1 MSQIT
6 THVLDTSK
14 GLPAE
19 GIKITLQSPLGNDQL
34 EDITSG
40 TTNSDGRI
48 EGLLAKD
55 RVIEPGVYRML
66 FNTKAYFDNNN
77 IKGFYPYVPIVF
89 EIFDTE
95 HYHIPLLL
103 NPYGYSTYR
112 GS

>member
-14 GLPAE
+14 GLPAK
-19 GIKITLQSPLGNDQL
+19 GVKITLKKPLGENNW
-34 EDITSG
+34 EKITSG
-40 TTNSDGRI
+40 VTNNDGRI
-48 EGLLAKD
+48 PNFLPGD
-55 RVIEPGVYRML
+55 MVIEPGVYQMV
-66 FNTKAYFDNNN
+66 FDTKAYFENEKV
-77 IKGFYPYVPIVF
+77 KGFYPTIPIIF
-89 EIFDTE
+89 EIFDTN

>member
-1 MSQIT
+1 MNQIT

-19 GIKITLQSPLGNDQL
+19 GIKISLQRPVGEDQW
-34 EDITSG
+34 EDICTG
-40 TTNSDGRI
+40 VTNNDGRI
-48 EGLLAKD
+48 PNFMGD
-55 RVIEPGVYRML
+55 ITIEPGVYRMY
-66 FNTKAYFDNNN
+66 FDTKAYFTAQNT
-77 IKGFYPYVPIVF
+77 KGFYPFVPVVF
-89 EIFDTE
+89 EITDTE